1 MKKPL
6 NLFID
11 DKLIKYI
18 KHTAINEDK
27 SVSELM
33 EEYIKAIKS
42 SNGEV
47 IKAIGVINQ
56 SKNKKKATSK

>member
-47 IKAIGVINQ
+47 IKAIGAINQ
-56 SKNKKKATSK
+56 NKNKRKATNK